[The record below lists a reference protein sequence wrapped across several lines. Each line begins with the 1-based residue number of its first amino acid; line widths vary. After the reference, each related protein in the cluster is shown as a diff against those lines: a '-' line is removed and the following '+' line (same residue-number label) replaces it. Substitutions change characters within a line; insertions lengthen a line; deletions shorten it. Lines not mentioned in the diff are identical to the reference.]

1 MIFRSGDRM
10 LKTVSSCIA
19 TLLLG
24 FVGGIVGTLTMLH
37 REKANIQQEVR
48 ARQFE
53 LVDEGGEVVSIWGID
68 HLQNPVIVFAPS
80 GFGKEERPFEGYLG
94 HKLSLNDPD
103 SQRVGIGLTADGDP
117 FFKFRGHDEKPR
129 ASLYVDSDGK
139 PVFILSDE
147 QTARVLL
154 GVRRSDT
161 PGPQDNDWGL
171 DFYPDRA
178 GIGMACVRHGAQ
190 TMLHGY
196 FYLHEDGVPF

>member
-1 MIFRSGDRM
+1 M
-10 LKTVSSCIA
+10 LKTAISFIA
-19 TLLLG
+19 ALLLG
-24 FVGGIVGTLTMLH
+24 FVGGIIGTLTILH
-37 REKANIQQEVR
+37 REKASIQQEIR

-68 HLQNPVIVFAPS
+68 HLHDPLIVFAPS
-80 GFGKEERPFEGYLG
+80 GVGKEERPFEGYLG

-139 PVFILSDE
+139 PDFILWDE
-147 QTARVLL
+147 KTSRVLL

-161 PGPQDNDWGL
+161 PSPQDNDWGL
-171 DFYPDRA
+171 DFYPERA

-196 FYLHEDGVPF
+196 F

>member
-1 MIFRSGDRM
+1 M
-10 LKTVSSCIA
+10 LKTAISFIA
-19 TLLLG
+19 ALLLG
-24 FVGGIVGTLTMLH
+24 FVGGIIGTLTILH
-37 REKANIQQEVR
+37 REKASIQQEIR

-68 HLQNPVIVFAPS
+68 HLHDPLIVFAPS
-80 GFGKEERPFEGYLG
+80 GAGKEERPFEGYLG

-139 PVFILSDE
+139 PDFILWDE
-147 QTARVLL
+147 KTSRVLL

-161 PGPQDNDWGL
+161 PSPQDNDWGL
-171 DFYPDRA
+171 DFYPERA

-196 FYLHEDGVPF
+196 FYLRKDGVPF

>member
-1 MIFRSGDRM
+1 MILRNGDRM
-10 LKTVSSCIA
+10 LETVSSCIA

-24 FVGGIVGTLTMLH
+24 FVGGIVGTLTLLH
-37 REKANIQQEVR
+37 REKANIQQEVP

-139 PVFILSDE
+139 PGFILSDE

-154 GVRRSDT
+154 GV
-161 PGPQDNDWGL
+161 
-171 DFYPDRA
+171 
-178 GIGMACVRHGAQ
+178 
-190 TMLHGY
+190 
-196 FYLHEDGVPF
+196 